1 MMEESLLN
9 FAQQF
14 TQELEVENAEEW
26 QRYDR
31 FVIVGMGG
39 SALAAQLFSSFW
51 PELDLVIHRDYG
63 LPALSQ
69 ERWRNRLVIASSY
82 SGNTEET
89 LSAFKEAR
97 MKHMRVAAISTG
109 GKLLEIA
116 KSQDIPFIR
125 LPDLNLRPRLA
136 IGLSFLGL
144 CKLMGADE
152 LYAKTKQLAF
162 ELRPKE
168 LQEQGKLLA
177 KELAGKI
184 PVIYGSAHLF
194 PVAYQWKGA
203 FNETASTP
211 ALANVFPELT
221 HNEIDGFDVAENAPE
236 MKKHFHII
244 LLKDEAD
251 YPHIKAR
258 MEIMKQILQE
268 KGLQVS
274 EVQLKGHSDIFQTF
288 SGILLGFFVAFFLAK
303 LYGVDFDKDKIID
316 EFKRRSARP

>member
-1 MMEESLLN
+1 MEESLLN
-9 FAQQF
+9 FNRQF

-31 FVIVGMGG
+31 FLIAGMGG
-39 SALAAQLFSSFW
+39 SALAAQLFSIFR
-51 PELDLVIHRDYG
+51 PELDIVIHRDYG
-63 LPALSQ
+63 LPVLSQ
-69 ERWRNRLVIASSY
+69 ERWKDRLVIISSY
-82 SGNTEET
+82 SGNTKET

-97 MKHMRVAAISTG
+97 MKHVPLAAISTD

-136 IGLSFLGL
+136 VGLSFLGL
-144 CKLMGADE
+144 CKLMGDEE

-168 LQEQGKLLA
+168 LQGQGELLA
-177 KELAGKI
+177 KELVGKI
-184 PVIYGSAHLF
+184 PVIYGSARLF
-194 PVAYQWKGA
+194 PIAYQWKGA
-203 FNETASTP
+203 FNETASIP
-211 ALANVFPELT
+211 AFANVFPELT

-236 MKKHFHII
+236 TKKHFHII
-244 LLKDEAD
+244 LLNKEAD
-251 YPHIKAR
+251 LPHIKAY
-258 MEIMKQILQE
+258 MEIVKQILQE

-274 EVQLKGHSDIFQTF
+274 EVQMKGHSDILQTF
-288 SGILLGFFVAFFLAK
+288 SGILLGFFTAFFLAK

-316 EFKRRSARP
+316 EFKKRSARL